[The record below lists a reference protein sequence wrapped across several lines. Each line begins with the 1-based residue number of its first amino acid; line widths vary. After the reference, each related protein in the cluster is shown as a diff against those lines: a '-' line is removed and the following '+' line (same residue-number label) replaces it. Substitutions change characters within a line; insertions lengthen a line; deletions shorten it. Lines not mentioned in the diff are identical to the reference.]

1 MAEQRRSRAERREE
15 IDHALVHAARHCV
28 AAEGPDVSI
37 HDVARE
43 AGVSVGTV
51 YNHFESKNDLFAAA
65 AVRSFAE
72 FSGWAEPVLVKIEDP
87 ALRLA
92 TFGRFMTRMPDTHL
106 EHAHVIWHTQRFVW
120 GPKYRES
127 EEGEL
132 ERDVRTGV
140 EMGRFDPYLMEAKVT
155 AILGSILHFLGL
167 RLLHPSIPAKKGDDV
182 VEVIMGILGLPS
194 KEAHELSHCRLPRRP
209 AISVN

>member
-1 MAEQRRSRAERREE
+1 VAEERRSREERKVE
-15 IDHALVHAARHCV
+15 IDSALVHAARHCV
-28 AAEGPDVSI
+28 AVDGPDVSI

-72 FSGWAEPVLVKIEDP
+72 FSTWAEPVLVKITDP

-92 TFGRFMTRMPDTHL
+92 TFGRFMTRMPDTHT

-132 ERDVRTGV
+132 ERDVRCGI

-155 AILGSILHFLGL
+155 AILGAMLHFIGL
-167 RLLHPSIPAKKGDDV
+167 RILHPSIPAKRGDDV
-182 VEVIMGILGLPS
+182 IEVIMGILGM
-194 KEAHELSHCRLPRRP
+194 KHQEAHALSHGRLPRRP
-209 AISVN
+209 PILVN

>member
-182 VEVIMGILGLPS
+182 IEVIMGILGLPS

>member
-1 MAEQRRSRAERREE
+1 MAAERRSRAERREE
-15 IDHALVHAARHCV
+15 IDHALVQAARHCV
-28 AAEGPDVSI
+28 AVEGPDVSI

-65 AVRSFAE
+65 AVRSFVE

-132 ERDVRTGV
+132 ERDVRKGV

-155 AILGSILHFLGL
+155 AILGAMLHFLGL

-182 VEVIMGILGLPS
+182 IEVIMGILGLPS

>member
-1 MAEQRRSRAERREE
+1 MAAERRSRAERREE

-182 VEVIMGILGLPS
+182 IEVIMGILGLPS

-209 AISVN
+209 VISVN

>member
-65 AVRSFAE
+65 AVRSFVE
-72 FSGWAEPVLVKIEDP
+72 FSGWAEPALAKIDDP

-92 TFGRFMTRMPDTHL
+92 TFGRFMTRMPDTHV

-132 ERDVRTGV
+132 ERDVRRGIEV
-140 EMGRFDPYLMEAKVT
+140 GRFDPHLMEAKIT
-155 AILGSILHFLGL
+155 TILGAMLHFIGLRILHP
-167 RLLHPSIPAKKGDDV
+167 RIPGKAGDDV
-182 VEVIMGILGLPS
+182 IEIVMGVLGLPS
-194 KEAHELSHCRLPRRP
+194 KEAHEISHCRLPRRP
-209 AISVN
+209 PVPSN